1 MTVLATVIVP
11 DTNVM
16 FRNPEGVFNLGKD
29 IVIPDVVLEEMD
41 NHKKDKD
48 LGYGARQAA
57 RIIDKLRSEGNLH
70 EGLKLENGGSVR
82 VETGFYDVA
91 LPPSWN
97 HLKADNRILQ
107 VCKGLQDSG
116 YNVALITNDIMERVK
131 ASVMDI
137 WAEQFD
143 DIPTEDKQYTG
154 RIDLYLSPSHIEL
167 LKSNPRGCSF
177 DEINAMDEE
186 GNLIE
191 IEELT
196 INQYVIFNQYVPAVF
211 DGKFFKH
218 LPYENYFP
226 YGVEPRNIG
235 QKLAID
241 ALARPAK
248 DVPLVILKGQAGTAK
263 TFLSLAMGLEKT
275 VEEHEFRKILAC
287 RPNVMMDEEIGF
299 LPGTEQEKIAP
310 LMRPI
315 IDNLEVLVD
324 DNEADR
330 YKNEKEL
337 SGKVYYLF
345 NTGII
350 EMQAIAFLRGR
361 TLPMQYIF
369 IDEAQNLT
377 PNQVKGIITRAGKG
391 AKIVLSGD
399 PDQID
404 HPHLNAR
411 NNGLTYASERF
422 KGSKLCFQVT
432 FTEDECERSD
442 LAAEAAKRL

>member
-1 MTVLATVIVP
+1 MTVCLVP

-16 FRNPEGVFNLGKD
+16 FRSAEEVFNLGKD
-29 IVIPDVVLEEMD
+29 IVIPDVVLDEID
-41 NHKKDKD
+41 NHKNDND
-48 LGYGARQAA
+48 LGYSARQAI
-57 RIIDKLRSEGNLH
+57 RLIEKYRLKGNL
-70 EGLKLENGGSVR
+70 EKGVELENGGSVR
-82 VETGFYDVA
+82 VEIGFYDVK
-91 LPPSWN
+91 LPPSWKE
-97 HLKADNRILQ
+97 LKADHRILQ
-107 VCKGLQDSG
+107 VAKGLKESG
-116 YNVALITNDIMERVK
+116 YDVALVTNDTMVRIK
-131 ASVMDI
+131 ANVVDV
-137 WAEQFD
+137 WAEDFL
-143 DIPTEDKQYTG
+143 DIPQVDMQYQG
-154 RIDLYLSPSHIEL
+154 RRNLYVSPKDLEL
-167 LKSNPRGCSF
+167 FNNNPRGCLF
-177 DEINAMDEE
+177 EE
-186 GNLIE
+186 VSARDVDGNLLE

-196 INQYVIFNQYVPAVF
+196 INEYVVFNQYIPAFF
-211 DGKFFKH
+211 DGKSFKH
-218 LPYENYFP
+218 LPYGNYSP
-226 YGVEPRNIG
+226 YGVESRNMG

-263 TFLSLAMGLEKT
+263 TFLSLAMGLDKV
-275 VEEHEFRKILAC
+275 VEEHEYRKILAC

-299 LPGTEQEKIAP
+299 LPGDEQEKIGP

-315 IDNLEVLVD
+315 FDNLEALVD
-324 DNEADR
+324 SNEVDR
-330 YKNEKEL
+330 YKNEAEL
-337 SGKVYYLF
+337 SSKVYYLF
-345 NTGII
+345 GQGFI